1 LFVLINKFAIIW
13 CRKIRNWLFR
23 EESGGIEEPV
33 VVSVSSDLKILIS
46 EFAQQ
51 LQSHGVL

>member
-1 LFVLINKFAIIW
+1 
-13 CRKIRNWLFR
+13 
-23 EESGGIEEPV
+23 V

-51 LQSHGVL
+51 LQSHGVLWLKNDFSRGRCVTVLFVGEEEENDMSV